1 MNIGTASSDF
11 LFAAWEGGGDIPPLL
26 SAVRRLVG
34 RGHRVRVMSD
44 DCNRPEIE
52 AAGAEF
58 VGYREAPNRPDK
70 SEATEV
76 VRDWEG
82 LTPAEGLG
90 RLRDRVMCGAALAY
104 ARDVA
109 AEIRHRRPDLVVSID
124 LLFGPMIGAEA
135 AGVPYA
141 VLSSHVCI
149 HPLAG
154 IPPFG
159 PGFLPARN
167 EEERQRD
174 AAVAADNRAM
184 FNLGLPAVNAAR
196 RAFGLPPLN
205 DVAEQL
211 ATARR
216 YWLATS
222 PAFDFPADH
231 LPEKFRYVG
240 PELDDPP
247 LVRRWESPWSPED
260 SRPLVLVAFSTT
272 FQNQVQAIGRV
283 ADALGRL
290 PVRGLVTLGAALE
303 GTQVR
308 VPDNVAAVRSAPHG
322 VVMREAAAVVTHCGH
337 GTVMKALA
345 QGLPMLCMPMGRD
358 QHDNAARVVARGAG
372 LLSSPDASVA
382 EIAEAV
388 RCLLDDPGFRS
399 AAERLGERVRRDG
412 AGSTLVGELEAAATT
427 AEPTADWR
435 AFAC

>member
-11 LFAAWEGGGDIPPLL
+11 LFAAWEGGGDMPPLL

-52 AAGAEF
+52 AAGADF

-205 DVAEQL
+205 DAAEQL

-231 LPEKFRYVG
+231 LPENFRYVG

-260 SRPLVLVAFSTT
+260 PRPLVLVAFSTT
-272 FQNQVQAIGRV
+272 FQNQVRAIGRV

-303 GTQVR
+303 GTQVC

>member
-1 MNIGTASSDF
+1 
-11 LFAAWEGGGDIPPLL
+11 
-26 SAVRRLVG
+26 
-34 RGHRVRVMSD
+34 MSD

-109 AEIRHRRPDLVVSID
+109 GEIHRRRPDLVVSID

-154 IPPFG
+154 VPPFG

-205 DVAEQL
+205 DAAEQL

-231 LPEKFRYVG
+231 LPENFRYVG

-260 SRPLVLVAFSTT
+260 PRPLVLVAFSTT
-272 FQNQVQAIGRV
+272 FQNQVRAIGRV

>member
-1 MNIGTASSDF
+1 
-11 LFAAWEGGGDIPPLL
+11 
-26 SAVRRLVG
+26 
-34 RGHRVRVMSD
+34 MSD
-44 DCNRPEIE
+44 DCNRPEID

-58 VGYREAPNRPDK
+58 VGYCEAPNRPDK

-82 LTPAEGLG
+82 VTPAEGLG
-90 RLRDRVMCGAALAY
+90 RLRDRLMCGAALAY

-109 AEIRHRRPDLVVSID
+109 GEIRRRRPDLVVSID

-135 AGVPYA
+135 ARVPYA
-141 VLSSHVCI
+141 VLAPHICI
-149 HPLAG
+149 HSLAG
-154 IPPFG
+154 ILPFG
-159 PGFLPARN
+159 PGFLPART
-167 EEERQRD
+167 EEERLRD
-174 AAVAADNRAM
+174 ATVLADNRAM

-211 ATARR
+211 AKARR

-222 PAFDFPADH
+222 RAFDFPADH
-231 LPEKFRYVG
+231 LPENMRYVG

-247 LVRRWESPWSPED
+247 LACRRESPWPPEEA
-260 SRPLVLVAFSTT
+260 RALVLVAFSTT

-290 PVRGLVTLGAALE
+290 TVRGLVTLGAALE

-308 VPDNVAAVRSAPHG
+308 VPGNVAAVSSAPHG

-337 GTVMKALA
+337 GTVSKALA
-345 QGLPMLCMPMGRD
+345 NGLPMLCMPMGWD

-372 LLSSPDASVA
+372 LMSSPEASVA
-382 EIAEAV
+382 EVAEAV
-388 RCLLDDPGFRS
+388 RRLLEDPGFRS
-399 AAERLGERVRRDG
+399 AAEKLGERVRRD
-412 AGSTLVGELEAAATT
+412 AAQSTLVGELEAAAASAAERT
-427 AEPTADWR
+427 ASCEA
-435 AFAC
+435 AAI